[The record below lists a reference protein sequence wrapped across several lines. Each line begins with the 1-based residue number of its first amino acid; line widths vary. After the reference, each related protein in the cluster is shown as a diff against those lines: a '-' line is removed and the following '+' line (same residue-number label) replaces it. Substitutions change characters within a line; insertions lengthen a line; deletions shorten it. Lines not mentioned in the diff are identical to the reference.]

1 MIYEKNS
8 PKSLWEEAVN
18 IVELLLNYTGY
29 SGKVCKTP
37 YELWFDKLPKI
48 EKFPEFGINAYS

>member
-1 MIYEKNS
+1 VFS
-8 PKSLWEEAVN
+8 
-18 IVELLLNYTGY
+18 LNYTGN

-48 EKFPEFGINAYS
+48 EKFVEFGINAYS